1 MSTYNDANYPPEP
14 PRGWRATPP
23 PPPSGC
29 GSAYGLHL
37 PHTPPGE
44 PWRGRPEPRTT
55 NGIGT
60 AGFVLSI
67 LTTVMWWMPYVG
79 WPLWVLAVVFSA
91 IGLGRKP
98 RGLAIAGLVISVVIP
113 VLMFFGVVAL
123 FLSAAALAGSGM

>member
-1 MSTYNDANYPPEP
+1 MSTYNDVNYRPEP
-14 PRGWRATPP
+14 SPGWRATPP

-29 GSAYGLHL
+29 GPGYGNRRYCR
-37 PHTPPGE
+37 PSGE
-44 PWRGRPEPRTT
+44 PWHPEPRPA

-67 LTTVMWWMPYVG
+67 LTTVMWWVPYVG

-113 VLMFFGVVAL
+113 VLMLLGVFAL
-123 FLSAAALAGSGM
+123 FFSALALAGTGA